1 MVVKNAGIQFHR
13 RSRYEDILE
22 LVNDNEEALK
32 PFPNRDAVFYKQ
44 SNKGTRFD
52 GKDHLDNLRI
62 LEKQI
67 AENKARHEML
77 REYATDNE
85 LTHRSLF
92 TQNDRPE
99 PDQPR
104 SPEMYN
110 IGTDQDD
117 MSFVEEFGT
126 PQEQQLMEVN
136 QVLQNIATAQQSNQQ
151 AITQA
156 HQQQLEREEQGGT
169 GILRTL
175 GNSAL
180 SLGSNIAGNVASGMD
195 FSSALVSGMSQEALQ
210 VLRDTLM
217 TRIVPPPGP
226 IISGERLNTVIN
238 ASPNYPRLGLGLGCR
253 RGHFHFVQVLL
264 SCCPAQLNQNLK
276 QLQNLQDPA
285 NLLKPNT
292 VRHRA

>member
-1 MVVKNAGIQFHR
+1 MYKRMVVKNAGIQFHR
-13 RSRYEDILE
+13 RSRYEDIVE
-22 LVNDNEEALK
+22 LVNDNEAALK

-52 GKDHLDNLRI
+52 GKDHLDKLRI
-62 LEKQI
+62 QEKQI
-67 AENKARHEML
+67 AENKARHEMM
-77 REYATDNE
+77 REYANDNE

-99 PDQPR
+99 PEQPR

-136 QVLQNIATAQQSNQQ
+136 QVLQNIATTQQSNQQ

-156 HQQQLEREEQGGT
+156 HQQQLEREEEGGT

-175 GNSAL
+175 GNRAL
-180 SLGSNIAGNVASGMD
+180 SLGRNIAGNVATGMD
-195 FSSALVSGMSQEALQ
+195 VRSAALAGFSQE
-210 VLRDTLM
+210 
-217 TRIVPPPGP
+217 
-226 IISGERLNTVIN
+226 
-238 ASPNYPRLGLGLGCR
+238 Y
-253 RGHFHFVQVLL
+253 
-264 SCCPAQLNQNLK
+264 
-276 QLQNLQDPA
+276 
-285 NLLKPNT
+285 
-292 VRHRA
+292 